1 MKIWI
6 TAALLLAFGQS
17 VLAGDVEALQSG
29 WARANYQLTGDE
41 QVAAFEALINQ
52 AESAVAAHPD
62 DAAVLI
68 WQGIIQSTYAGK
80 AGGLGALKWVKAAR
94 ASLEQAMKID
104 DKALDGSAYTSLGA
118 LYYQV
123 PGWPVAF
130 GSDKKARELL
140 EQAVNMNP
148 DGIDSNYFY
157 GDFLVDQAEYA
168 KARDVLTRALNAAP
182 RPGRELAD
190 MGRRKEIQ
198 ALLDTVQQ
206 KLS

>member
-1 MKIWI
+1 MKHLL
-6 TAALLLAFGQS
+6 TAILLLVLGQS
-17 VLAGDVEALQSG
+17 TFAASVEALQAG
-29 WARANYQLTGDE
+29 WAKANYELSGDE
-41 QVAAFEALINQ
+41 QVAAFEALIAQ
-52 AESAVAAHPD
+52 AESTVVAHPD

-68 WQGIIQSTYAGK
+68 WQGIIMSTYAGK
-80 AGGLGALKWVKAAR
+80 AGGLSALKWVKAAR

-104 DKALDGSAYTSLGA
+104 DNALDGSAYTSLGA

-140 EQAVNMNP
+140 EQAVSMNP

-168 KARDVLTRALNAAP
+168 KARDVLLKALDAAP

-198 ALLDTVQQ
+198 MLLDTVQQ
-206 KLS
+206 KTS